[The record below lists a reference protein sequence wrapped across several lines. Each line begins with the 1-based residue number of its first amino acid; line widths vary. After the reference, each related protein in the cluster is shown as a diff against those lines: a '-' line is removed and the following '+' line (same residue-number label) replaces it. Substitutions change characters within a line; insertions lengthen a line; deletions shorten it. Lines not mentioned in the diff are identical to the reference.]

1 MPIVRT
7 LRIPKPVAPLFQPQS
22 RRFPRPRFST
32 TTATMSDP
40 AAPRRR
46 LQRPVI
52 FVCDLQDKFRNAIF
66 EFDKVVK
73 TTSKLLRAAE
83 TLKVPVY
90 TTTQNR
96 ARLGDTVTELAPLLE
111 ESDRVR
117 APVDKTKFSMWV
129 PEISRQ
135 FDGRAPAEV
144 IIVGIESHICVTQT
158 VLDLLAAGHKP
169 YVLADGVSSCNRE
182 EVPIALERL
191 RREGATVTTSES
203 LIYELMGDAALP
215 EFKGI
220 VGLVKDTGKDTK
232 EVLQALLPKI

>member
-1 MPIVRT
+1 
-7 LRIPKPVAPLFQPQS
+7 
-22 RRFPRPRFST
+22 
-32 TTATMSDP
+32 MSDT
-40 AAPRRR
+40 AHQRR

-83 TLKVPVY
+83 TLKIPVY

-96 ARLGDTVTELAPLLE
+96 ARLGDTVPELASLLK
-111 ESDRVR
+111 ESDLIR

-135 FDGRAPAEV
+135 FEGKGPAQV
-144 IIVGIESHICVTQT
+144 ILVGIESHICVTQT
-158 VLDLLAAGHKP
+158 ALDVLAAGHKP

-182 EVPIALERL
+182 EVPIALARL
-191 RREGATVTTSES
+191 RHEGVTVTTSES
-203 LIYELMGDAALP
+203 ILYELMGDAAVP
-215 EFKGI
+215 EFKSI
-220 VGLVKDTGKDTK
+220 VGLVKETGKDTK
-232 EVLQALLPKI
+232 EGLQALVPKI